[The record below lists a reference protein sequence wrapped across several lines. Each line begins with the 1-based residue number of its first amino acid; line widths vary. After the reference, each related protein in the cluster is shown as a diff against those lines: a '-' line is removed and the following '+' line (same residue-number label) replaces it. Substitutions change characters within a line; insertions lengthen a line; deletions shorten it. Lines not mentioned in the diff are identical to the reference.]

1 MVLKSDLGS
10 YRKSYSK
17 NTIFKFKDFNN
28 PLALFSQWFKDFDND
43 ITDSEVNAMS
53 LSTISN
59 DGFPKNRIVLLKAF
73 NEDGFTFYTNYNS
86 EKGLSI
92 SKNNKVCL
100 SFFWEEHE
108 RQVIIK
114 GRAEKISDLKSKE
127 YFNSRPR
134 GSQLGAIVSD
144 QSTVI
149 DSKNELVKKLQEL
162 ENKYINSS
170 IPKPPHWGGYIVSPV
185 EYEFWQGGENRLHDR
200 ARFLYKNNS
209 WIKDRLSP

>member
-53 LSTISN
+53 LSTIST
-59 DGFPKNRIVLLKAF
+59 DGFPKNRIVLLKEF

-170 IPKPPHWGGYIVSPV
+170 IPKPSHWGGYIVSPV

-200 ARFLYKNNS
+200 ARFLYENNS

>member
-1 MVLKSDLGS
+1 MTLKSDLGS

-17 NTIFKFKDFNN
+17 NTIFEFKDFNN

-43 ITDSEVNAMS
+43 ITNSEANAMS
-53 LSTISN
+53 LSTISI
-59 DGFPKNRIVLLKAF
+59 DGFPKNRIVLLKEF
-73 NEDGFTFYTNYNS
+73 NEDGFTFYTSYNS
-86 EKGLSI
+86 DKGLSI

-114 GRAEKISDLKSKE
+114 GHAEKISDFKSKE
-127 YFNSRPR
+127 YFKSRPR

-149 DSKNELVKKLQEL
+149 DSKKKLVSRLYDL
-162 ENKYINSS
+162 ENKYMNSS
-170 IPKPPHWGGYIVSPV
+170 IPKPSHWGGYIVSPV

-200 ARFLYKNNS
+200 ARFLRENNS
-209 WIKDRLSP
+209 WTKERLSP

>member
-1 MVLKSDLGS
+1 MILKSDLGS

-17 NTIFKFKDFNN
+17 NTIFKFNDFNN

-53 LSTISN
+53 LSTISI
-59 DGFPKNRIVLLKAF
+59 DGFPKNRIVLLKEF
-73 NEDGFTFYTNYNS
+73 NNDGFTFYTNYNS

-114 GRAEKISDLKSKE
+114 GYAKKISDLKSNK

-134 GSQLGAIVSD
+134 GSQLGAIVSN
-144 QSTVI
+144 QSAVI
-149 DSKNELVKKLQEL
+149 DSKKEL
-162 ENKYINSS
+162 EENLINLESKYRNKS
-170 IPKPPHWGGYIVSPV
+170 IPKPTNWGGYIVSPV

-200 ARFLYKNNS
+200 ARFLYKNDN

>member
-1 MVLKSDLGS
+1 MTLKSDLGS

-17 NTIFKFKDFNN
+17 NTIFEFNDFNN

-43 ITDSEVNAMS
+43 ITDSEANAMS
-53 LSTISN
+53 LSTISI
-59 DGFPKNRIVLLKAF
+59 DGFPKNRIVLLKEF

-86 EKGLSI
+86 DKGLSI

-114 GRAEKISDLKSKE
+114 GHAEKISDFKSKE
-127 YFNSRPR
+127 YFKSRPR

-149 DSKNELVKKLQEL
+149 DSKKKLVTRLYEL
-162 ENKYINSS
+162 ENKYMNSS
-170 IPKPPHWGGYIVSPV
+170 IPKPSHWGGYIVSPV

-200 ARFLYKNNS
+200 ARFLRENNS
-209 WIKDRLSP
+209 WTKERLSP

>member
-1 MVLKSDLGS
+1 MTLKSDLGS

-17 NTIFKFKDFNN
+17 NTIFEFKDFNN

-43 ITDSEVNAMS
+43 ITNSEANAMS
-53 LSTISN
+53 LSTISI
-59 DGFPKNRIVLLKAF
+59 DGFPKNRIVLLKEF

-86 EKGLSI
+86 DKGLSI

-100 SFFWEEHE
+100 SFFWEKHE

-114 GRAEKISDLKSKE
+114 GHAEKISDFKSKE
-127 YFNSRPR
+127 YFKSRPR

-149 DSKNELVKKLQEL
+149 DSKKKLVTRLYEL
-162 ENKYINSS
+162 ENKYMNSS
-170 IPKPPHWGGYIVSPV
+170 IPKPSHWGGYIVSPV

-200 ARFLYKNNS
+200 ARFLRENNS
-209 WIKDRLSP
+209 WTKERLSP

>member
-1 MVLKSDLGS
+1 MTLKSDLGS

-17 NTIFKFKDFNN
+17 NTIFEFKDFNN

-43 ITDSEVNAMS
+43 ITNSEANAMS
-53 LSTISN
+53 LSTISI
-59 DGFPKNRIVLLKAF
+59 DGFPKNRIVLLKEF

-86 EKGLSI
+86 DKGLSI

-114 GRAEKISDLKSKE
+114 GHAEKISDFKSKE
-127 YFNSRPR
+127 YFKSRPR

-149 DSKNELVKKLQEL
+149 DSKKKLVSRLYDL
-162 ENKYINSS
+162 ENKYMNSS
-170 IPKPPHWGGYIVSPV
+170 IPKPSHWGGYIVSPV
-185 EYEFWQGGENRLHDR
+185 EYEFWQGGEHRLHDR
-200 ARFLYKNNS
+200 ARFLRENNS
-209 WIKDRLSP
+209 WTKERLSP

>member
-1 MVLKSDLGS
+1 MTLKSDLGS
-10 YRKSYSK
+10 YRKNYSK
-17 NTIFKFKDFNN
+17 NTIFEFKDFNN

-43 ITDSEVNAMS
+43 NTDSEANAMS
-53 LSTISN
+53 LSTISI
-59 DGFPKNRIVLLKAF
+59 DGFPKNRIVLLKEF

-86 EKGLSI
+86 DKGLSI

-114 GRAEKISDLKSKE
+114 GHAEKISDFKSKE
-127 YFNSRPR
+127 YFKSRPR

-149 DSKNELVKKLQEL
+149 DSKKKLVSRLYEL
-162 ENKYINSS
+162 EIKYMNSS
-170 IPKPPHWGGYIVSPV
+170 IPKPSHWGGYIVSPV

-200 ARFLYKNNS
+200 ARFLRENNS
-209 WIKDRLSP
+209 WTKERLSP

>member
-1 MVLKSDLGS
+1 MTLKSDLGS
-10 YRKSYSK
+10 YRKNYSK
-17 NTIFKFKDFNN
+17 NTIFEFKDFNN

-43 ITDSEVNAMS
+43 ITDSEANAMS
-53 LSTISN
+53 LSTISI
-59 DGFPKNRIVLLKAF
+59 DGFPKNRIVLLKEF

-86 EKGLSI
+86 DKGLSI

-108 RQVIIK
+108 RQIIIK
-114 GRAEKISDLKSKE
+114 GRAEKISDFKSKE
-127 YFNSRPR
+127 YFKSRPR

-149 DSKNELVKKLQEL
+149 DSKKKLVTRLYEL
-162 ENKYINSS
+162 ENKYMNSS
-170 IPKPPHWGGYIVSPV
+170 IPKPSNWGGYIVSPV

-200 ARFLYKNNS
+200 ARFLRENNS
-209 WIKDRLSP
+209 WTKERLSP

>member
-1 MVLKSDLGS
+1 MTLKSDLGS

-17 NTIFKFKDFNN
+17 NTIFEFKNFIN

-43 ITDSEVNAMS
+43 ITDSEANAMS
-53 LSTISN
+53 LSTISI
-59 DGFPKNRIVLLKAF
+59 DGFPKNRIVLLKEF

-86 EKGLSI
+86 DKGLSI

-114 GRAEKISDLKSKE
+114 GHAEKISDFKSKE
-127 YFNSRPR
+127 YFKSRPR

-149 DSKNELVKKLQEL
+149 DSKKKLVTRLYEL
-162 ENKYINSS
+162 ENKYMNSS
-170 IPKPPHWGGYIVSPV
+170 IPKPSHWGGYIVSPV
-185 EYEFWQGGENRLHDR
+185 EYEFWQGGEDRLHDR
-200 ARFLYKNNS
+200 ARFLRENNS
-209 WIKDRLSP
+209 WTKERLSP

>member
-1 MVLKSDLGS
+1 MILKSDLGS

-17 NTIFKFKDFNN
+17 NTIFKFNDFNN

-53 LSTISN
+53 LSTISI
-59 DGFPKNRIVLLKAF
+59 DGFPKNRIVLLKEF
-73 NEDGFTFYTNYNS
+73 NNDGFTFYTNYNS

-170 IPKPPHWGGYIVSPV
+170 IPKPSHWGGYIVSPV

>member
-1 MVLKSDLGS
+1 MTLKSDLGS
-10 YRKSYSK
+10 YRKSYTK
-17 NTIFKFKDFNN
+17 NTIFQFKDFNN

-43 ITDSEVNAMS
+43 ITDSEANAMS
-53 LSTISN
+53 LSTISI
-59 DGFPKNRIVLLKAF
+59 DGFPKNRIVLLKEF
-73 NEDGFTFYTNYNS
+73 NKYGFTFYTNYNS
-86 EKGLSI
+86 DKGLSI

-114 GRAEKISDLKSKE
+114 GYAEKISEFKSKE
-127 YFNSRPR
+127 YFKSRPR

-149 DSKNELVKKLQEL
+149 DSKKKLVSRLYEL
-162 ENKYINSS
+162 ENKYMNSS
-170 IPKPPHWGGYIVSPV
+170 IPKPSHWGGYIVSPV

-200 ARFLYKNNS
+200 ARFLRENNS
-209 WIKDRLSP
+209 WTKERLSP

>member
-1 MVLKSDLGS
+1 
-10 YRKSYSK
+10 
-17 NTIFKFKDFNN
+17 
-28 PLALFSQWFKDFDND
+28 
-43 ITDSEVNAMS
+43 MS
-53 LSTISN
+53 LSTISI
-59 DGFPKNRIVLLKAF
+59 DGFPKNRIVLLKEF

-86 EKGLSI
+86 DKGLSI

-114 GRAEKISDLKSKE
+114 GHAEKISDFKSKE
-127 YFNSRPR
+127 YFKSRPR

-149 DSKNELVKKLQEL
+149 DSKKKLVTRLYEL
-162 ENKYINSS
+162 ENKYMNSS
-170 IPKPPHWGGYIVSPV
+170 IPKPSNWGGYIVSPV

-200 ARFLYKNNS
+200 ARFLRENNS
-209 WIKDRLSP
+209 WIKERLSP

>member
-1 MVLKSDLGS
+1 MTLKSDLGS
-10 YRKSYSK
+10 YRKNYSK
-17 NTIFKFKDFNN
+17 NTIFEFKDFNN

-43 ITDSEVNAMS
+43 ITDSEANAMS
-53 LSTISN
+53 LSTISI
-59 DGFPKNRIVLLKAF
+59 DGFPKNRIVLLKEF

-86 EKGLSI
+86 DKGLSI

-114 GRAEKISDLKSKE
+114 GRAEKISDFKSKE
-127 YFNSRPR
+127 YFKSRPR

-149 DSKNELVKKLQEL
+149 DSKKKLVSRLYEL
-162 ENKYINSS
+162 ENKYMNSS
-170 IPKPPHWGGYIVSPV
+170 IPKPSHWGGYIVSPV

-200 ARFLYKNNS
+200 ARFLRENNS
-209 WIKDRLSP
+209 WTKERLSP

>member
-1 MVLKSDLGS
+1 MTLKSDLGS

-17 NTIFKFKDFNN
+17 NIIFEFKDFNN

-43 ITDSEVNAMS
+43 ITNSEANAMS
-53 LSTISN
+53 LSTISI
-59 DGFPKNRIVLLKAF
+59 DGFPKNRIVLLKEF

-86 EKGLSI
+86 DKGLSI

-114 GRAEKISDLKSKE
+114 GHAEKISDFKSKE
-127 YFNSRPR
+127 YFKSRPR

-149 DSKNELVKKLQEL
+149 DSKKKLVTRLYEL
-162 ENKYINSS
+162 ENKYMNSS
-170 IPKPPHWGGYIVSPV
+170 IPKPSHWGGYIVSPV

-200 ARFLYKNNS
+200 ARFLRENNS
-209 WIKDRLSP
+209 WTKERLSP